1 MMPIGSR
8 RQRRRKYLAEVNP
21 LLISPRRA
29 GMAALRHSL
38 KLTGN
43 ECRVPVVAS
52 IEDLKQIAHGLSA
65 QRREAEIIEH
75 E

>member
-1 MMPIGSR
+1 MSHGAPDPTEFAAAQDAYR
-8 RQRRRKYLAEVNP
+8 ERQRRRKYLAEVDP

-38 KLTGN
+38 ELTGN

-52 IEDLKQIAHGLSA
+52 IEDFKRSA
-65 QRREAEIIEH
+65 DR
-75 E
+75 